1 MRKTTITIS
10 FDEEKLTAMR
20 LYMSQKDLKLEG
32 ELDRVMEELY
42 TNFVPA
48 NVQEFIDM
56 RGSRPKN
63 TRGKKAKEEEMLPA
77 EPAEENAI

>member
-32 ELDRVMEELY
+32 GAGPRHGGALY
-42 TNFVPA
+42 HLRSGECPG
-48 NVQEFIDM
+48 IY
-56 RGSRPKN
+56 
-63 TRGKKAKEEEMLPA
+63 
-77 EPAEENAI
+77 

>member
-42 TNFVPA
+42 TTYVPE

-56 RGSRPKN
+56 KMCIRDRTGKSFTSILPF
-63 TRGKKAKEEEMLPA
+63 TRRKT
-77 EPAEENAI
+77 